1 VIKKVVFFRRGAY
14 LSGMELRDTHDWY
27 LDKDPL
33 DMVSP
38 AIIEFIRAR
47 AGHRILD
54 LGAGLGGY
62 SKRLADLGFAVTA
75 GDINPAYAEIARGLG
90 VEALTL
96 TAGRPLPF
104 PDSAFD
110 TVIMVEVL
118 EHLEQPGP
126 LLAEAHRVTTS
137 NLVVTTPNSTM
148 RETLLNTAAL
158 LFEHELDQDHKNR
171 FTVDSL
177 QELLTGYFRQAEV
190 IQAEFMDAPMCRLLL
205 PPKLMKKAERLINQ
219 GKMGHQLSF
228 RLYAEALV

>member
-1 VIKKVVFFRRGAY
+1 
-14 LSGMELRDTHDWY
+14 MELRDTHDWY

-33 DMVSP
+33 EMVSP
-38 AIIEFIRAR
+38 AIIEFIKAR

-75 GDINPAYAEIARGLG
+75 GDVNPAYAEIARTLG
-90 VEALTL
+90 VEAVTL
-96 TAGRPLPF
+96 IDGQPLPF
-104 PDSAFD
+104 PDGAFD
-110 TVIMVEVL
+110 TVVMVEVL
-118 EHLEQPGP
+118 EHLEQPGL
-126 LLAEAHRVTTS
+126 LLAEARRVTTG
-137 NLVVTTPNSTM
+137 NLIVTTPNSTM

-177 QELLTGYFRQAEV
+177 HALLAGYFRQVEV
-190 IQAEFMDAPMCRLLL
+190 IQAEFMDAPLCRLLL
-205 PPKLMKKAERLINQ
+205 PPKLMQKAEKLISQ
-219 GKMGHQLSF
+219 GKMGHRLSF